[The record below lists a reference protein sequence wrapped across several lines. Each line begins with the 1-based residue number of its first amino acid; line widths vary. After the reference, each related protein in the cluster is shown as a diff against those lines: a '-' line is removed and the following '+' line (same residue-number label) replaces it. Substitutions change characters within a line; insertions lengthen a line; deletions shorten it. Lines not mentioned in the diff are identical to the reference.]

1 MIHAILIFG
10 LGFTL
15 FQIQERFDPQRV
27 VNVKFANA
35 NFDSLGNLSS
45 LNNTQETINDE
56 ERSAANNVSNQSFQA
71 MSIRRLEANSLQNDS
86 ESRYLNSWQ
95 RKVETIGFYE
105 TNRISFEQDSM
116 TRKIMQI
123 LAIDFGLKKVGL
135 AIGNTLTK
143 TSMPISTIFY
153 KSKQELFN
161 LLEKHVIEW
170 KPEFIIIGNPLN
182 MDQTESEMSKLAEKF
197 STQFSKKFNLAVELV
212 DERLSSFE
220 AKEFTKDDNLD
231 AMAAKLIL
239 DSWMNNN
246 EHS

>member
-1 MIHAILIFG
+1 MTRMLKRESLRRWDFSKAFMTSLMIHAILIFG

-56 ERSAANNVSNQSFQA
+56 ERSVANNVSNQSFQA

-116 TRKIMQI
+116 TRIK
-123 LAIDFGLKKVGL
+123 AI
-135 AIGNTLTK
+135 IN
-143 TSMPISTIFY
+143 
-153 KSKQELFN
+153 
-161 LLEKHVIEW
+161 
-170 KPEFIIIGNPLN
+170 
-182 MDQTESEMSKLAEKF
+182 AEG
-197 STQFSKKFNLAVELV
+197 ELV
-212 DERLSSFE
+212 DAQILQSSGSDE
-220 AKEFTKDDNLD
+220 IDNL
-231 AMAAKLIL
+231 AMNIL
-239 DSWMNNN
+239 KEASPFLPFDDQMLSMYEFIEIVRDWNFYK
-246 EHS
+246 

>member
-1 MIHAILIFG
+1 MLKRESFRRWDFSKAFITSLMIHAILIFG

-56 ERSAANNVSNQSFQA
+56 ERSIANNVSNKSFQA

-116 TRKIMQI
+116 TRIK
-123 LAIDFGLKKVGL
+123 AI
-135 AIGNTLTK
+135 IN
-143 TSMPISTIFY
+143 
-153 KSKQELFN
+153 
-161 LLEKHVIEW
+161 
-170 KPEFIIIGNPLN
+170 
-182 MDQTESEMSKLAEKF
+182 AEG
-197 STQFSKKFNLAVELV
+197 ELV
-212 DERLSSFE
+212 DAQILQSSGSDE
-220 AKEFTKDDNLD
+220 IDNL
-231 AMAAKLIL
+231 AMNIL
-239 DSWMNNN
+239 KEASPFLPFDDQMVSMYEFIEIVRDWNFYK
-246 EHS
+246 

>member
-1 MIHAILIFG
+1 MTRMLKRESFRRWDFSKAFITSLMIHAILIFG

-56 ERSAANNVSNQSFQA
+56 ERSAANNVSNQSFQG

-116 TRKIMQI
+116 TRIKAIINAEGELIDAQI
-123 LAIDFGLKKVGL
+123 LQSSGSDEIDNLAMNILKEASPFL
-135 AIGNTLTK
+135 PFDDQML
-143 TSMPISTIFY
+143 SMYEFIEIVRDWNFY
-153 KSKQELFN
+153 K
-161 LLEKHVIEW
+161 
-170 KPEFIIIGNPLN
+170 
-182 MDQTESEMSKLAEKF
+182 
-197 STQFSKKFNLAVELV
+197 
-212 DERLSSFE
+212 
-220 AKEFTKDDNLD
+220 
-231 AMAAKLIL
+231 
-239 DSWMNNN
+239 
-246 EHS
+246 

>member
-1 MIHAILIFG
+1 MTRMLKRESLRRWDFSKAFITSLMIHAILIFG

-56 ERSAANNVSNQSFQA
+56 ERSVANNVSNQSFQA
-71 MSIRRLEANSLQNDS
+71 MSIRKLEANSLQNDS

-116 TRKIMQI
+116 TRIK
-123 LAIDFGLKKVGL
+123 AI
-135 AIGNTLTK
+135 IN
-143 TSMPISTIFY
+143 
-153 KSKQELFN
+153 
-161 LLEKHVIEW
+161 
-170 KPEFIIIGNPLN
+170 
-182 MDQTESEMSKLAEKF
+182 AEG
-197 STQFSKKFNLAVELV
+197 ELV
-212 DERLSSFE
+212 DAQILQSSGSE
-220 AKEFTKDDNLD
+220 EIDNL
-231 AMAAKLIL
+231 AMNIL
-239 DSWMNNN
+239 KEASPFLPFDDQMLSMYEFIEIVRDWNFYK
-246 EHS
+246 

>member
-1 MIHAILIFG
+1 MTRMLKRESLRRWDFSKAFITSLMIHAILIFG

-56 ERSAANNVSNQSFQA
+56 ERSAASNVSNQSFQA

-116 TRKIMQI
+116 TRIK
-123 LAIDFGLKKVGL
+123 AI
-135 AIGNTLTK
+135 IN
-143 TSMPISTIFY
+143 
-153 KSKQELFN
+153 
-161 LLEKHVIEW
+161 
-170 KPEFIIIGNPLN
+170 
-182 MDQTESEMSKLAEKF
+182 AEG
-197 STQFSKKFNLAVELV
+197 ELV
-212 DERLSSFE
+212 DAQILQSSGSDE
-220 AKEFTKDDNLD
+220 IDNL
-231 AMAAKLIL
+231 AMNIL
-239 DSWMNNN
+239 KEASPFLPFDDQMLSMYEFIEIVRDWNFYK
-246 EHS
+246 

>member
-1 MIHAILIFG
+1 MLKRESFRRWDFSKAFITSLMIHAILIFG

-45 LNNTQETINDE
+45 LDKTQETINDE

-116 TRKIMQI
+116 TRIK
-123 LAIDFGLKKVGL
+123 AI
-135 AIGNTLTK
+135 IN
-143 TSMPISTIFY
+143 
-153 KSKQELFN
+153 
-161 LLEKHVIEW
+161 
-170 KPEFIIIGNPLN
+170 
-182 MDQTESEMSKLAEKF
+182 AEG
-197 STQFSKKFNLAVELV
+197 ELV
-212 DERLSSFE
+212 DAQILQSSGSDE
-220 AKEFTKDDNLD
+220 IDNL
-231 AMAAKLIL
+231 AMNIL
-239 DSWMNNN
+239 KEASPFLPFDDQMLSMYEFIEIVRDWNFYK
-246 EHS
+246 

>member
-1 MIHAILIFG
+1 MTRLLKRESLRRWDFCKAFITSLMIHAILIFG

-15 FQIQERFDPQRV
+15 FQIKERFDPQRV

-116 TRKIMQI
+116 TRIK
-123 LAIDFGLKKVGL
+123 AI
-135 AIGNTLTK
+135 IN
-143 TSMPISTIFY
+143 
-153 KSKQELFN
+153 
-161 LLEKHVIEW
+161 
-170 KPEFIIIGNPLN
+170 
-182 MDQTESEMSKLAEKF
+182 AEG
-197 STQFSKKFNLAVELV
+197 ELV
-212 DERLSSFE
+212 DAQILQSSGSDE
-220 AKEFTKDDNLD
+220 IDNL
-231 AMAAKLIL
+231 AMNIL
-239 DSWMNNN
+239 KEASPFLPFDDQMLSMYEFIEIVRDWNFYK
-246 EHS
+246 

>member
-1 MIHAILIFG
+1 MLKKESFRRWDFSKAFITSLMIHAILIFG

-56 ERSAANNVSNQSFQA
+56 ERSVANNVSNQSFQA
-71 MSIRRLEANSLQNDS
+71 MSIRKLEANSLQNDS

-116 TRKIMQI
+116 TRIK
-123 LAIDFGLKKVGL
+123 AI
-135 AIGNTLTK
+135 IN
-143 TSMPISTIFY
+143 
-153 KSKQELFN
+153 
-161 LLEKHVIEW
+161 
-170 KPEFIIIGNPLN
+170 
-182 MDQTESEMSKLAEKF
+182 AEG
-197 STQFSKKFNLAVELV
+197 ELV
-212 DERLSSFE
+212 DAQILQSSGSDE
-220 AKEFTKDDNLD
+220 IDNL
-231 AMAAKLIL
+231 AMNIL
-239 DSWMNNN
+239 KEASPFLPFDDQMLSMYEFIEIVRDWNFYK
-246 EHS
+246 

>member
-1 MIHAILIFG
+1 MTRMLKRESLRRWDFSKAFITSLMIHAILIFG

-15 FQIQERFDPQRV
+15 FKIQERFDPQRV

-35 NFDSLGNLSS
+35 NFDSLGNLST

-116 TRKIMQI
+116 TRIK
-123 LAIDFGLKKVGL
+123 AI
-135 AIGNTLTK
+135 IN
-143 TSMPISTIFY
+143 
-153 KSKQELFN
+153 
-161 LLEKHVIEW
+161 
-170 KPEFIIIGNPLN
+170 
-182 MDQTESEMSKLAEKF
+182 AEG
-197 STQFSKKFNLAVELV
+197 ELV
-212 DERLSSFE
+212 DAQILQSSGSDE
-220 AKEFTKDDNLD
+220 IDNL
-231 AMAAKLIL
+231 AMNIL
-239 DSWMNNN
+239 KEASPFLPFDDQMLSMYEFIEIVRDWNFYK
-246 EHS
+246 

>member
-1 MIHAILIFG
+1 MLKRESLRRWDFSKAFITSLMIHAILIFG

-45 LNNTQETINDE
+45 LNNSQETINDE
-56 ERSAANNVSNQSFQA
+56 ERSVANNVSNQSFQA

-116 TRKIMQI
+116 TRIK
-123 LAIDFGLKKVGL
+123 AI
-135 AIGNTLTK
+135 IN
-143 TSMPISTIFY
+143 
-153 KSKQELFN
+153 
-161 LLEKHVIEW
+161 
-170 KPEFIIIGNPLN
+170 
-182 MDQTESEMSKLAEKF
+182 AEG
-197 STQFSKKFNLAVELV
+197 ELV
-212 DERLSSFE
+212 DAQILQSSGSDE
-220 AKEFTKDDNLD
+220 IDNL
-231 AMAAKLIL
+231 AMNIL
-239 DSWMNNN
+239 KEASPFLPFDDQMLSMYEFIEIVRDWNFYK
-246 EHS
+246 

>member
-15 FQIQERFDPQRV
+15 LQIQERFDPQRV

-35 NFDSLGNLSS
+35 NFDSLGNLST

-71 MSIRRLEANSLQNDS
+71 MSIRRLEANSMQNDS

-116 TRKIMQI
+116 TRIK
-123 LAIDFGLKKVGL
+123 AI
-135 AIGNTLTK
+135 IN
-143 TSMPISTIFY
+143 
-153 KSKQELFN
+153 
-161 LLEKHVIEW
+161 
-170 KPEFIIIGNPLN
+170 
-182 MDQTESEMSKLAEKF
+182 AEG
-197 STQFSKKFNLAVELV
+197 ELV
-212 DERLSSFE
+212 DAQILQSSGSE
-220 AKEFTKDDNLD
+220 EIDNL
-231 AMAAKLIL
+231 AMNIL
-239 DSWMNNN
+239 KEASPFLPFDDQMLSMYEFIEIVRDWNFYK
-246 EHS
+246 

>member
-1 MIHAILIFG
+1 MTRMLKRESLRRWDFSKAFITSLMIHAILIFG

-35 NFDSLGNLSS
+35 NFDSLGNLST
-45 LNNTQETINDE
+45 LNNTQEIINDE

-116 TRKIMQI
+116 TRIK
-123 LAIDFGLKKVGL
+123 AI
-135 AIGNTLTK
+135 IN
-143 TSMPISTIFY
+143 
-153 KSKQELFN
+153 
-161 LLEKHVIEW
+161 
-170 KPEFIIIGNPLN
+170 
-182 MDQTESEMSKLAEKF
+182 AEG
-197 STQFSKKFNLAVELV
+197 ELV
-212 DERLSSFE
+212 DAQILQSSGSE
-220 AKEFTKDDNLD
+220 EIDNL
-231 AMAAKLIL
+231 AMNIL
-239 DSWMNNN
+239 KEASPFLPFDDQMLSMYEFIEIVRDWNFYK
-246 EHS
+246 

>member
-1 MIHAILIFG
+1 MTRMLKKESFRRWDFSKAFITSLLIHAILIFG

-116 TRKIMQI
+116 TRIK
-123 LAIDFGLKKVGL
+123 AI
-135 AIGNTLTK
+135 IN
-143 TSMPISTIFY
+143 
-153 KSKQELFN
+153 
-161 LLEKHVIEW
+161 
-170 KPEFIIIGNPLN
+170 
-182 MDQTESEMSKLAEKF
+182 AEG
-197 STQFSKKFNLAVELV
+197 ELV
-212 DERLSSFE
+212 DAQILKSSGNDE
-220 AKEFTKDDNLD
+220 IDNL
-231 AMAAKLIL
+231 AMNIL
-239 DSWMNNN
+239 KEASPFLPFDDQMLSMYEFIEIVRDWNFYK
-246 EHS
+246 

>member
-1 MIHAILIFG
+1 MTRMLKRESLRRWDFSKAFITSLMIHAILIFG

-45 LNNTQETINDE
+45 LDNTQETINDE
-56 ERSAANNVSNQSFQA
+56 ERSVANNVSNQSFQA

-116 TRKIMQI
+116 TRIK
-123 LAIDFGLKKVGL
+123 AI
-135 AIGNTLTK
+135 IN
-143 TSMPISTIFY
+143 
-153 KSKQELFN
+153 
-161 LLEKHVIEW
+161 
-170 KPEFIIIGNPLN
+170 
-182 MDQTESEMSKLAEKF
+182 AEG
-197 STQFSKKFNLAVELV
+197 ELV
-212 DERLSSFE
+212 DAQILQSSGSDE
-220 AKEFTKDDNLD
+220 IDNL
-231 AMAAKLIL
+231 AMNIL
-239 DSWMNNN
+239 KEASPFLPFDDQMLSMYEFIEIVRDWNFYK
-246 EHS
+246 

>member
-1 MIHAILIFG
+1 MTRMLKRESLRRWDFSKAFITSLMIHAILIFG

-15 FQIQERFDPQRV
+15 FKIQERFDPQRV

-56 ERSAANNVSNQSFQA
+56 ERSVANNFSNQSFQA

-116 TRKIMQI
+116 TRIK
-123 LAIDFGLKKVGL
+123 AI
-135 AIGNTLTK
+135 IN
-143 TSMPISTIFY
+143 
-153 KSKQELFN
+153 
-161 LLEKHVIEW
+161 
-170 KPEFIIIGNPLN
+170 
-182 MDQTESEMSKLAEKF
+182 AEG
-197 STQFSKKFNLAVELV
+197 ELV
-212 DERLSSFE
+212 DAQILQSSGSDE
-220 AKEFTKDDNLD
+220 IDNL
-231 AMAAKLIL
+231 AMNIL
-239 DSWMNNN
+239 KEASPFLPFDDQMLSMYEFIEIVRDWNFYK
-246 EHS
+246 

>member
-1 MIHAILIFG
+1 MKRMLKRESFRRWDFSKAFITSLMIHAILIFG

-56 ERSAANNVSNQSFQA
+56 ERSVANNVSNQSFQA
-71 MSIRRLEANSLQNDS
+71 MSIRRLEANSIQNDS

-116 TRKIMQI
+116 TRIK
-123 LAIDFGLKKVGL
+123 AI
-135 AIGNTLTK
+135 IN
-143 TSMPISTIFY
+143 
-153 KSKQELFN
+153 
-161 LLEKHVIEW
+161 
-170 KPEFIIIGNPLN
+170 
-182 MDQTESEMSKLAEKF
+182 AEG
-197 STQFSKKFNLAVELV
+197 ELV
-212 DERLSSFE
+212 DAQILQSSGSE
-220 AKEFTKDDNLD
+220 EIDNL
-231 AMAAKLIL
+231 AMNIL
-239 DSWMNNN
+239 KEASPFLPFDDQMLSMYEFIEIVRDWNFYK
-246 EHS
+246 

>member
-1 MIHAILIFG
+1 MTRMLKKESFRRWDFSKAFITSLMIHAILIFG

-56 ERSAANNVSNQSFQA
+56 ERSSANNVSNQSFQA

-116 TRKIMQI
+116 TRIK
-123 LAIDFGLKKVGL
+123 AI
-135 AIGNTLTK
+135 IN
-143 TSMPISTIFY
+143 
-153 KSKQELFN
+153 
-161 LLEKHVIEW
+161 
-170 KPEFIIIGNPLN
+170 
-182 MDQTESEMSKLAEKF
+182 AEG
-197 STQFSKKFNLAVELV
+197 ELV
-212 DERLSSFE
+212 DAQILKSSGNDE
-220 AKEFTKDDNLD
+220 IDNL
-231 AMAAKLIL
+231 AMNIL
-239 DSWMNNN
+239 KEASPFLPFDDQMLSMYEFIEIVRDWNFYK
-246 EHS
+246 

>member
-1 MIHAILIFG
+1 MTRMLKRESLRRWDFSKAFITSLMIHAFLIFG

-27 VNVKFANA
+27 VNIKFANA

-45 LNNTQETINDE
+45 LYNTQETINDE

-116 TRKIMQI
+116 TRIK
-123 LAIDFGLKKVGL
+123 AI
-135 AIGNTLTK
+135 IN
-143 TSMPISTIFY
+143 
-153 KSKQELFN
+153 
-161 LLEKHVIEW
+161 
-170 KPEFIIIGNPLN
+170 
-182 MDQTESEMSKLAEKF
+182 AEG
-197 STQFSKKFNLAVELV
+197 ELV
-212 DERLSSFE
+212 DAQILQSSGSDE
-220 AKEFTKDDNLD
+220 IDNL
-231 AMAAKLIL
+231 AMNIL
-239 DSWMNNN
+239 KEASPFLPFDDQMLSMYEFIEIVRDWNFYK
-246 EHS
+246 

>member
-1 MIHAILIFG
+1 MTRMLKRKSFRRWDFSKAFITSLMIHAILIFG

-15 FQIQERFDPQRV
+15 FQIQERFDTQRV

-56 ERSAANNVSNQSFQA
+56 ERSVANNVSNQSFQA

-116 TRKIMQI
+116 TRIK
-123 LAIDFGLKKVGL
+123 AI
-135 AIGNTLTK
+135 IN
-143 TSMPISTIFY
+143 
-153 KSKQELFN
+153 
-161 LLEKHVIEW
+161 
-170 KPEFIIIGNPLN
+170 
-182 MDQTESEMSKLAEKF
+182 AEG
-197 STQFSKKFNLAVELV
+197 ELV
-212 DERLSSFE
+212 DAQILQSSGSDE
-220 AKEFTKDDNLD
+220 IDNL
-231 AMAAKLIL
+231 AMNIL
-239 DSWMNNN
+239 KEASPFLPFDDQMLSMYEFIEIVRDWNFYK
-246 EHS
+246 

>member
-1 MIHAILIFG
+1 MLKRDSLRRWDFSKAFITSLMIHAILIFG

-15 FQIQERFDPQRV
+15 FQIQERFDSQRV

-56 ERSAANNVSNQSFQA
+56 ERSAANNLSNQSFQA

-116 TRKIMQI
+116 TRIK
-123 LAIDFGLKKVGL
+123 AI
-135 AIGNTLTK
+135 IN
-143 TSMPISTIFY
+143 
-153 KSKQELFN
+153 
-161 LLEKHVIEW
+161 
-170 KPEFIIIGNPLN
+170 
-182 MDQTESEMSKLAEKF
+182 AEG
-197 STQFSKKFNLAVELV
+197 ELV
-212 DERLSSFE
+212 DAQILQSSGSDE
-220 AKEFTKDDNLD
+220 IDNL
-231 AMAAKLIL
+231 AMNIL
-239 DSWMNNN
+239 KEASPFLPFDDQMLSMYEFIEIVRDWNFYK
-246 EHS
+246 

>member
-1 MIHAILIFG
+1 MLKRESLRRWDFSKAFITSLMIHAILIFG

-56 ERSAANNVSNQSFQA
+56 ERSVANNVSKQSFQA

-116 TRKIMQI
+116 TRIK
-123 LAIDFGLKKVGL
+123 AI
-135 AIGNTLTK
+135 IN
-143 TSMPISTIFY
+143 
-153 KSKQELFN
+153 
-161 LLEKHVIEW
+161 
-170 KPEFIIIGNPLN
+170 
-182 MDQTESEMSKLAEKF
+182 AEG
-197 STQFSKKFNLAVELV
+197 ELV
-212 DERLSSFE
+212 DAQILQSSGSDE
-220 AKEFTKDDNLD
+220 IDNL
-231 AMAAKLIL
+231 AMNIL
-239 DSWMNNN
+239 KEASPFLPFDDQMLSMYEFIEIVRDWNFYK
-246 EHS
+246 

>member
-1 MIHAILIFG
+1 MLKRESFRRWDFSKAFITSLMIHAILIFG

-15 FQIQERFDPQRV
+15 FQIQEHFDPQRV

-116 TRKIMQI
+116 TRIK
-123 LAIDFGLKKVGL
+123 AI
-135 AIGNTLTK
+135 IN
-143 TSMPISTIFY
+143 
-153 KSKQELFN
+153 
-161 LLEKHVIEW
+161 
-170 KPEFIIIGNPLN
+170 
-182 MDQTESEMSKLAEKF
+182 AEG
-197 STQFSKKFNLAVELV
+197 ELV
-212 DERLSSFE
+212 DAQILQSSGSDE
-220 AKEFTKDDNLD
+220 IDNL
-231 AMAAKLIL
+231 AMNIL
-239 DSWMNNN
+239 KEASPFLPFDDQMLSMYEFIEIVRDWNFYK
-246 EHS
+246 

>member
-1 MIHAILIFG
+1 MTKMLKRESFRRWDFSKAFITSLMIHAILIFG

-35 NFDSLGNLSS
+35 NYDSLGNLSS
-45 LNNTQETINDE
+45 LNNIQETINDE

-116 TRKIMQI
+116 TRIK
-123 LAIDFGLKKVGL
+123 AI
-135 AIGNTLTK
+135 IN
-143 TSMPISTIFY
+143 
-153 KSKQELFN
+153 
-161 LLEKHVIEW
+161 
-170 KPEFIIIGNPLN
+170 
-182 MDQTESEMSKLAEKF
+182 AEG
-197 STQFSKKFNLAVELV
+197 ELV
-212 DERLSSFE
+212 DAQILQSSGSDE
-220 AKEFTKDDNLD
+220 IDNL
-231 AMAAKLIL
+231 AMNIL
-239 DSWMNNN
+239 KEASPFLPFDDQMLSMYEFIEIVRDWNFYK
-246 EHS
+246 

>member
-1 MIHAILIFG
+1 MTRMLKKESFRRWDFSKAFITSLMIHAILIFG

-116 TRKIMQI
+116 TRIK
-123 LAIDFGLKKVGL
+123 AI
-135 AIGNTLTK
+135 IN
-143 TSMPISTIFY
+143 
-153 KSKQELFN
+153 
-161 LLEKHVIEW
+161 
-170 KPEFIIIGNPLN
+170 
-182 MDQTESEMSKLAEKF
+182 AEG
-197 STQFSKKFNLAVELV
+197 ELV
-212 DERLSSFE
+212 DAQILKSSGNDE
-220 AKEFTKDDNLD
+220 IDNL
-231 AMAAKLIL
+231 AMNIL
-239 DSWMNNN
+239 KEASPFLPFDDQMLSMYEFIEIVRDWNFYK
-246 EHS
+246 

>member
-1 MIHAILIFG
+1 MLKRESLRRWDFSKAFITSLMIHAILIFG

-15 FQIQERFDPQRV
+15 FQIQERFDSQRV
-27 VNVKFANA
+27 VNVKLANA

-116 TRKIMQI
+116 TRIK
-123 LAIDFGLKKVGL
+123 AI
-135 AIGNTLTK
+135 IN
-143 TSMPISTIFY
+143 
-153 KSKQELFN
+153 
-161 LLEKHVIEW
+161 
-170 KPEFIIIGNPLN
+170 
-182 MDQTESEMSKLAEKF
+182 AEG
-197 STQFSKKFNLAVELV
+197 ELV
-212 DERLSSFE
+212 DAQILQSSGSDE
-220 AKEFTKDDNLD
+220 IDNL
-231 AMAAKLIL
+231 AMNIL
-239 DSWMNNN
+239 KEASPFLPFDDQMLSMYEFIEIVRDWNFYK
-246 EHS
+246 

>member
-1 MIHAILIFG
+1 MLWKNPSFRRWDFSKAFITSLMIHAILIFG

-56 ERSAANNVSNQSFQA
+56 ERSGANNVSNQSFQA
-71 MSIRRLEANSLQNDS
+71 MAIRRLESNSLQNDS

-116 TRKIMQI
+116 TRIK
-123 LAIDFGLKKVGL
+123 AI
-135 AIGNTLTK
+135 IN
-143 TSMPISTIFY
+143 
-153 KSKQELFN
+153 
-161 LLEKHVIEW
+161 
-170 KPEFIIIGNPLN
+170 
-182 MDQTESEMSKLAEKF
+182 AEG
-197 STQFSKKFNLAVELV
+197 ELV
-212 DERLSSFE
+212 DAQILQSSGSDE
-220 AKEFTKDDNLD
+220 IDNL
-231 AMAAKLIL
+231 AMNIL
-239 DSWMNNN
+239 KEASPFLPFDDQMLSMYEFIEIVRDWNFYK
-246 EHS
+246 

>member
-1 MIHAILIFG
+1 MLKRESLRRWDFSKAFITSLMIHAILIFG

-56 ERSAANNVSNQSFQA
+56 ERRAAKNASNQSFQA

-116 TRKIMQI
+116 TRIK
-123 LAIDFGLKKVGL
+123 AI
-135 AIGNTLTK
+135 IN
-143 TSMPISTIFY
+143 
-153 KSKQELFN
+153 
-161 LLEKHVIEW
+161 
-170 KPEFIIIGNPLN
+170 
-182 MDQTESEMSKLAEKF
+182 AEG
-197 STQFSKKFNLAVELV
+197 ELV
-212 DERLSSFE
+212 DAQILQSSGSDE
-220 AKEFTKDDNLD
+220 IDNL
-231 AMAAKLIL
+231 AMNIL
-239 DSWMNNN
+239 KEASPFLPFDDQMISMYEFIEIVRDWNFYK
-246 EHS
+246 

>member
-1 MIHAILIFG
+1 MTRMLKRESFRRWDFSKAFITSLMIHAILIFG

-71 MSIRRLEANSLQNDS
+71 MFTRRLEANSLQNDS

-95 RKVETIGFYE
+95 RKVETIGFYK

-116 TRKIMQI
+116 TRIK
-123 LAIDFGLKKVGL
+123 AI
-135 AIGNTLTK
+135 IN
-143 TSMPISTIFY
+143 
-153 KSKQELFN
+153 
-161 LLEKHVIEW
+161 
-170 KPEFIIIGNPLN
+170 
-182 MDQTESEMSKLAEKF
+182 AEG
-197 STQFSKKFNLAVELV
+197 ELV
-212 DERLSSFE
+212 DAQILQSSGSDE
-220 AKEFTKDDNLD
+220 IDNL
-231 AMAAKLIL
+231 AMNIL
-239 DSWMNNN
+239 KEASPFLPFDDQMLSMYEFIEIVRDWNFYK
-246 EHS
+246 

>member
-1 MIHAILIFG
+1 MTRMLKRESLRRWDFSKAFITSLMIHAILIFG

-56 ERSAANNVSNQSFQA
+56 ERSAANNLSNQSFQA
-71 MSIRRLEANSLQNDS
+71 MSIRRLEANSIKNDS

-116 TRKIMQI
+116 TRIK
-123 LAIDFGLKKVGL
+123 AI
-135 AIGNTLTK
+135 IN
-143 TSMPISTIFY
+143 
-153 KSKQELFN
+153 
-161 LLEKHVIEW
+161 
-170 KPEFIIIGNPLN
+170 
-182 MDQTESEMSKLAEKF
+182 AEG
-197 STQFSKKFNLAVELV
+197 ELV
-212 DERLSSFE
+212 DAQILQSSGSDE
-220 AKEFTKDDNLD
+220 IDNL
-231 AMAAKLIL
+231 AMNIL
-239 DSWMNNN
+239 KEASPFLPFDDQMLSMYEFIEIVRDWNFYK
-246 EHS
+246 

>member
-1 MIHAILIFG
+1 MTRMLKRESFRRWDFSKAFITSLMIHAILIFG

-27 VNVKFANA
+27 VNIKFANA

-56 ERSAANNVSNQSFQA
+56 ERSVANNFSNQSFQA

-116 TRKIMQI
+116 TRIK
-123 LAIDFGLKKVGL
+123 AI
-135 AIGNTLTK
+135 IN
-143 TSMPISTIFY
+143 
-153 KSKQELFN
+153 
-161 LLEKHVIEW
+161 
-170 KPEFIIIGNPLN
+170 
-182 MDQTESEMSKLAEKF
+182 AEG
-197 STQFSKKFNLAVELV
+197 ELV
-212 DERLSSFE
+212 DAQILQSSGSDE
-220 AKEFTKDDNLD
+220 IDNL
-231 AMAAKLIL
+231 AMNIL
-239 DSWMNNN
+239 KEASPFLPFDDQMLSMYEFIEIVRDWNFYK
-246 EHS
+246 

>member
-1 MIHAILIFG
+1 MLKRESFRRWDFSKAFITSLMIHAILIFG

-86 ESRYLNSWQ
+86 ESRYLNSRQ

-116 TRKIMQI
+116 TRIK
-123 LAIDFGLKKVGL
+123 AI
-135 AIGNTLTK
+135 IN
-143 TSMPISTIFY
+143 
-153 KSKQELFN
+153 
-161 LLEKHVIEW
+161 
-170 KPEFIIIGNPLN
+170 
-182 MDQTESEMSKLAEKF
+182 AEG
-197 STQFSKKFNLAVELV
+197 ELV
-212 DERLSSFE
+212 DAQILQSSGSE
-220 AKEFTKDDNLD
+220 EIDNL
-231 AMAAKLIL
+231 AMNIL
-239 DSWMNNN
+239 KEASPFLPFDDQMLSMYEFIEIVRDWNFYK
-246 EHS
+246 

>member
-1 MIHAILIFG
+1 MLKRESLRRWDFSKAFITSLMIHAILIFG

-15 FQIQERFDPQRV
+15 FQIQERFDPQMV

-116 TRKIMQI
+116 TRIK
-123 LAIDFGLKKVGL
+123 AI
-135 AIGNTLTK
+135 IN
-143 TSMPISTIFY
+143 
-153 KSKQELFN
+153 
-161 LLEKHVIEW
+161 
-170 KPEFIIIGNPLN
+170 
-182 MDQTESEMSKLAEKF
+182 AEG
-197 STQFSKKFNLAVELV
+197 ELV
-212 DERLSSFE
+212 DAQILLSSGSE
-220 AKEFTKDDNLD
+220 EIDNL
-231 AMAAKLIL
+231 AMNIL
-239 DSWMNNN
+239 KEASPFLPFDDQMLSMYEFIEIVRDWNFYK
-246 EHS
+246 

>member
-1 MIHAILIFG
+1 MLKRESFRRWDFSKAFITSLMIHAILIFG

-56 ERSAANNVSNQSFQA
+56 ERSVANNVSNQSFQA

-86 ESRYLNSWQ
+86 ESRYLNSWE

-116 TRKIMQI
+116 TRIK
-123 LAIDFGLKKVGL
+123 AI
-135 AIGNTLTK
+135 IN
-143 TSMPISTIFY
+143 
-153 KSKQELFN
+153 
-161 LLEKHVIEW
+161 
-170 KPEFIIIGNPLN
+170 
-182 MDQTESEMSKLAEKF
+182 AEG
-197 STQFSKKFNLAVELV
+197 ELV
-212 DERLSSFE
+212 DAQILQSSGSDE
-220 AKEFTKDDNLD
+220 IDNL
-231 AMAAKLIL
+231 AMNIL
-239 DSWMNNN
+239 KEASPFLPFDDQMLSMYEFIEIVRDWNFYK
-246 EHS
+246 

>member
-1 MIHAILIFG
+1 MTRMLKRESFRRWDFSKAFITSLMIHAILIFG

-56 ERSAANNVSNQSFQA
+56 ERSAANNVSNQSYQT

-116 TRKIMQI
+116 TRIK
-123 LAIDFGLKKVGL
+123 AI
-135 AIGNTLTK
+135 IN
-143 TSMPISTIFY
+143 
-153 KSKQELFN
+153 
-161 LLEKHVIEW
+161 
-170 KPEFIIIGNPLN
+170 
-182 MDQTESEMSKLAEKF
+182 AEG
-197 STQFSKKFNLAVELV
+197 ELV
-212 DERLSSFE
+212 DAQILQSSGSDE
-220 AKEFTKDDNLD
+220 IDNL
-231 AMAAKLIL
+231 AMNIL
-239 DSWMNNN
+239 KEASPFLPFDDQMLSMYEFIEIVRDWNFYK
-246 EHS
+246 

>member
-1 MIHAILIFG
+1 MLKRESFRRWDFSKAFITSLMIHAILIFG

-45 LNNTQETINDE
+45 LNKTQETINDE

-116 TRKIMQI
+116 TRIK
-123 LAIDFGLKKVGL
+123 AI
-135 AIGNTLTK
+135 IN
-143 TSMPISTIFY
+143 
-153 KSKQELFN
+153 
-161 LLEKHVIEW
+161 
-170 KPEFIIIGNPLN
+170 
-182 MDQTESEMSKLAEKF
+182 AEG
-197 STQFSKKFNLAVELV
+197 ELV
-212 DERLSSFE
+212 DAQILQSSGSDE
-220 AKEFTKDDNLD
+220 IDNL
-231 AMAAKLIL
+231 AMNIL
-239 DSWMNNN
+239 KEASPFLPFDDQMLSMYEFIEIVRDWNFYK
-246 EHS
+246 

>member
-1 MIHAILIFG
+1 MTRMLKRESFRRWDFSKAFITSLMIHAILIFG

-56 ERSAANNVSNQSFQA
+56 ERSAANNASNQSFQA

-116 TRKIMQI
+116 TRIK
-123 LAIDFGLKKVGL
+123 AI
-135 AIGNTLTK
+135 IN
-143 TSMPISTIFY
+143 
-153 KSKQELFN
+153 
-161 LLEKHVIEW
+161 
-170 KPEFIIIGNPLN
+170 
-182 MDQTESEMSKLAEKF
+182 AEG
-197 STQFSKKFNLAVELV
+197 ELV
-212 DERLSSFE
+212 DAQILQSSGSDE
-220 AKEFTKDDNLD
+220 IDNL
-231 AMAAKLIL
+231 AMNIL
-239 DSWMNNN
+239 REASPFLPFDDQMLSMYEFIEIVRDWNFYK
-246 EHS
+246 